1 MDLKNINLEDIIK
14 RDLYDKFGE
23 SINNIK
29 NKIGT
34 NLSDCDK
41 KKLIKKIAYLIL
53 LFQTDKLYKNIT
65 EVSGIESYF
74 ELFGLSDT
82 KSKFI
87 NKISSKG
94 MNILSIA
101 LLIYAHL
108 EN

>member
-14 RDLYDKFGE
+14 RDLYEKFGE

-29 NKIGT
+29 KKIGN

-53 LFQTDKLYKNIT
+53 LFQMDSLYKNIT

-74 ELFGLSDT
+74 ELFGLSET
-82 KSKFI
+82 NSKSI

-94 MNILSIA
+94 INVLSIA

>member
-23 SINNIK
+23 SINSIK
-29 NKIGT
+29 KKIGN
-34 NLSDCDK
+34 NLSDYDK

-53 LFQTDKLYKNIT
+53 LFQMDSLYESITDT
-65 EVSGIESYF
+65 SGIESYLK
-74 ELFGLSDT
+74 LFGISETNSRTLN
-82 KSKFI
+82 KF
-87 NKISSKG
+87 SSKG
-94 MNILSIA
+94 INILSIA